1 MRRTNLRS
9 ARARTSSGRSPWIL
23 VLALL
28 IATAC
33 RPVPCPSPVV
43 IPFPTRPQLLEVR
56 VPKPD
61 SSGRYCLTA
70 EEMQALST
78 GIRELKTYSRQLEE
92 SIRIANE
99 AASRK

>member
-1 MRRTNLRS
+1 MKRTKLRS
-9 ARARTSSGRSPWIL
+9 ARARTSSGRSRWIL
-23 VLALL
+23 LLALL
-28 IATAC
+28 TATAC
-33 RPVPCPSPVV
+33 HPVPCPSPVV
-43 IPFPTRPQLLEVR
+43 IPFPTPPRLPEAR
-56 VPKPD
+56 VPEPD

-70 EEMQALST
+70 EEMQVLSV

>member
-1 MRRTNLRS
+1 MRRTTFPS
-9 ARARTSSGRSPWIL
+9 ARARTSSGRSRWIL

-28 IATAC
+28 TATAC
-33 RPVPCPSPVV
+33 RAVPCPAPVV
-43 IPFPTRPQLLEVR
+43 IPFPTPPRLPEAR
-56 VPKPD
+56 VPEPD

-70 EEMQALST
+70 EEIQSLSA

-99 AASRK
+99 AVAKK